1 MQVIGR
7 FFIICIFAFNLFY
20 MRILLWIIFLI
31 SFGANAQKFAVKQ
44 NENTEKLVRN
54 VIGVLT
60 NNQFKT
66 PDFSYTFYEKSII
79 SAYPDSISSS
89 IDTVFKNKQKTKFII
104 DSSSYKFKK
113 IITKQHVYQ
122 TEKVATISIEKGKKK
137 ETIIGLKMAGLKQP
151 IYELLGQEFMPFD
164 LSKKRLKI
172 LQFTFQNPFSNDG
185 SLKYKFEIT
194 DTLIKLN
201 GNEIVLQFELKKS
214 IKKNKLKG
222 IAIVNLKTNAITK
235 ITFFINSIINVKTET
250 IFGSFNNENSWFPVS
265 QNIVVTKGK
274 GKQNIDFLG
283 ETIQFDNLPNTS
295 KKYDYSNDLFV
306 KIYRDY
312 SNYNFTELPKR
323 QRYQIQID
331 KSAIKTNTAFFNT
344 ISNDTLDERSQN
356 TYQALDSLVTASKIE
371 KKIYLGKKLIN
382 GQIPFGWFDFRARD
396 IFKYNNYEGF
406 RLGIGMQ
413 TNDRFSPYYRLFGY
427 GAYGTK
433 DRVFKSQLGSAF
445 RISKKTDSWISG
457 SFTNDNNEFA
467 DLSLLADNKRFR
479 LIDPR
484 PFNLSTF
491 YNHQSYELT
500 LESKFITKVETILKI
515 NRSRIN
521 PLFDYEF
528 IPPNKS
534 YKVYNLTLAT
544 VSFEWS
550 PNSKFLQA
558 PQEILEVEK
567 GFPKLILQ
575 VSQAIPNVLSENI
588 EFTKIDARIY
598 QEKKHL
604 SGQKTTFLVQG
615 GISLGNAP
623 LSHLYSVAPNNLNR
637 DAILSRITFANK
649 TSFET
654 MYFNEF
660 FSDRYSL
667 FQLKHYFNKFQ
678 ISRSIKPT
686 LILGSKVAFGGFSHP
701 ENHQGIT
708 FKTMEKG
715 FYESGFELQNIFKGF
730 GLSTY
735 YRYGPYQLEKFDQN
749 IAIKLSFTLNLGI

>member
-1 MQVIGR
+1 VW
-7 FFIICIFAFNLFY
+7 FIFIS
-20 MRILLWIIFLI
+20 
-31 SFGANAQKFAVKQ
+31 SFGAMAQKTTSKHHEATENLVNSIIQLQSKNQVKY
-44 NENTEKLVRN
+44 
-54 VIGVLT
+54 
-60 NNQFKT
+60 

-79 SAYPDSISSS
+79 SANPDSISAS
-89 IDTVFKNKQKTKFII
+89 IDTVFKNKRKTKFII

-113 IITKQHVYQ
+113 IITKQHIYQ
-122 TEKVATISIEKGKKK
+122 TEKVAKISIEKGKKK

-164 LSKKRLKI
+164 LSKKQLKI
-172 LQFTFQNPFSNDG
+172 LQFTFQNPFSTDG
-185 SLKYKFEIT
+185 ALKYKFEIT
-194 DTLIKLN
+194 DTLIKPN

-222 IAIVNLKTNAITK
+222 VAIVDLRTNAITK
-235 ITFFINSIINVKTET
+235 ITFFINSIINVKAET
-250 IFGSFNNENSWFPVS
+250 IFGSFNTEKSWFPVS
-265 QNIVVTKGK
+265 QNILITKGK

-283 ETIQFDNLPNTS
+283 ETIQFDNLPNTT

-312 SNYNFTELPKR
+312 SNYNFKQIPNR

-344 ISNDTLDERSQN
+344 ISNDTLDIRSQN
-356 TYQALDSLVTASKIE
+356 TYQTLDSLVTATKIE
-371 KKIYLGKKLIN
+371 KKIYFGKKLIN
-382 GQIPFGWFDFRARD
+382 GQIPIGWFDFRGRD

-406 RLGIGMQ
+406 RLGIGIA
-413 TNDRFSPYYRLFGY
+413 TNDRFSTYYRLFGY

-433 DRVFKSQLGSAF
+433 DGVFKSQLGSAF
-445 RISKKTDSWISG
+445 RISKNTDSWISG
-457 SFTNDNNEFA
+457 SFTDDIIEFA
-467 DLSLLADNKRFR
+467 DLSLIADNKRFR

-500 LESKFITKVETILKI
+500 FESKFISKIETTFKLS
-515 NRSRIN
+515 RSRIN

-528 IPPNKS
+528 IAPNKS

-544 VSFEWS
+544 LSLEWS

-567 GFPKLILQ
+567 GFPKIILQ

-588 EFTKIDARIY
+588 EFTKIDARVY

-604 SGQKTTFLVQG
+604 SGQKTTFLLQG

-623 LSHLYSVAPNNLNR
+623 LSHLYSVAPNNLDR
-637 DAILSRITFANK
+637 EAILSRITFANK

-678 ISRSIKPT
+678 ISKSIKP
-686 LILGSKVAFGGFSHP
+686 ILVIGSKVAFGGFSHP
-701 ENHQGIT
+701 ENHRGIT

>member
-1 MQVIGR
+1 VWFI
-7 FFIICIFAFNLFY
+7 FFS
-20 MRILLWIIFLI
+20 
-31 SFGANAQKFAVKQ
+31 SFVAMAQKTTSKHREAT
-44 NENTEKLVRN
+44 ENLVTS
-54 VIGVLT
+54 IIQLQSK
-60 NNQFKT
+60 NQIKT

-79 SAYPDSISSS
+79 SANPDSISAS
-89 IDTVFKNKQKTKFII
+89 IDTLFKNKRKTKFII

-113 IITKQHVYQ
+113 IITKQHIYQ
-122 TEKVATISIEKGKKK
+122 TEKVAKISIEKGKKK

-151 IYELLGQEFMPFD
+151 VYELLGQEFMPFD
-164 LSKKRLKI
+164 LSKKQLKI
-172 LQFTFQNPFSNDG
+172 LQFTFQNPFSTDG
-185 SLKYKFEIT
+185 SVKYKFEIT
-194 DTLIKLN
+194 DTLIKPN

-222 IAIVNLKTNAITK
+222 VAIVDLKTNAITK

-250 IFGSFNNENSWFPVS
+250 IFGSFNNEKSWFPVS
-265 QNIVVTKGK
+265 QNILVTKGK

-283 ETIQFDNLPNTS
+283 ETIQFDNLPNTT

-312 SNYNFTELPKR
+312 SNYNFKQIPNR

-344 ISNDTLDERSQN
+344 ISNDTLDIRSQN
-356 TYQALDSLVTASKIE
+356 TYQTLDSLVTATKIE
-371 KKIYLGKKLIN
+371 KKIYFGKKIIN
-382 GQIPFGWFDFRARD
+382 GQIPIGWFDFRARD

-406 RLGIGMQ
+406 RLGIGIA
-413 TNDRFSPYYRLFGY
+413 TNDRFSTYYRLFGY

-433 DRVFKSQLGSAF
+433 DGVFKSQLGSAF
-445 RISKKTDSWISG
+445 RISKNTDSWISG
-457 SFTNDNNEFA
+457 SFTDDIIEFA
-467 DLSLLADNKRFR
+467 DLSLIADNKRFR

-500 LESKFITKVETILKI
+500 FESKFISKIETTFKLS
-515 NRSRIN
+515 RSRIN

-528 IPPNKS
+528 IAPNKS

-544 VSFEWS
+544 LSLEWS
-550 PNSKFLQA
+550 PNSRFLQA

-567 GFPKLILQ
+567 GFPKIILQ
-575 VSQAIPNVLSENI
+575 VSHAIPNVLSDNI
-588 EFTKIDARIY
+588 EFTKIDARVY

-604 SGQKTTFLVQG
+604 SGQRTTFLLQG

-623 LSHLYSVAPNNLNR
+623 LSQLYSVAPNNLDR
-637 DAILSRITFANK
+637 EAILRRITFANK

-667 FQLKHYFNKFQ
+667 FQMKHYFNKFQ
-678 ISRSIKPT
+678 ISKSIKPI
-686 LILGSKVAFGGFSHP
+686 LILGSKVAFGGFTHP
-701 ENHQGIT
+701 ENHQGIA

-715 FYESGFELQNIFKGF
+715 FFESGFELQNIFKGF
-730 GLSTY
+730 GLATY
-735 YRYGPYQLEKFDQN
+735 YRYGPYQLSTFDQN

>member
-20 MRILLWIIFLI
+20 MRILFWIIFLF

-44 NENTEKLVRN
+44 NEKTEKLVRN

-60 NNQFKT
+60 NNQFKS
-66 PDFSYTFYEKSII
+66 PDFSYTFYEKSIV
-79 SAYPDSISSS
+79 SAYPDSISAS

-113 IITKQHVYQ
+113 IIAKQHIYQ
-122 TEKVATISIEKGKKK
+122 TEKVAAISIEKGKKK

-151 IYELLGQEFMPFD
+151 VYELLGQEFMPFD
-164 LSKKRLKI
+164 LSKKQLKI
-172 LQFTFQNPFSNDG
+172 LQFTFQNPFSNTG

-194 DTLIKLN
+194 DTLTTISGK
-201 GNEIVLQFELKKS
+201 EIVLQFELKKS
-214 IKKNKLKG
+214 IRKNKLKG
-222 IAIVNLKTNAITK
+222 TAIVDLKTNSITK
-235 ITFFINSIINVKTET
+235 ITFFINSIINVKAET
-250 IFGSFNNENSWFPVS
+250 VFDFFNDGKSCFPIS
-265 QNIVVTKGK
+265 QNILVTKGK

-306 KIYRDY
+306 KIHRNF
-312 SNYNFTELPKR
+312 SNYNFSAVTKK
-323 QRYQIQID
+323 QHYQIQID
-331 KSAIKTNTAFFNT
+331 ENATKTNAAFLNT
-344 ISNDTLDERSQN
+344 IANDTIDIRSKN
-356 TYQALDSLVTASKIE
+356 TYQAIDSLVTASKIE
-371 KKIYLGKKLIN
+371 KKIYFGKKLID

-396 IFKYNNYEGF
+396 IFKFNNYEGF
-406 RLGIGMQ
+406 RLGIGIQ
-413 TNDRFSPYYRLFGY
+413 TNDRLSAYYKLFGY
-427 GAYGTK
+427 AAYGTK
-433 DRVFKSQLGSAF
+433 DGIFKSQFGSAF
-445 RISKKTDSWISG
+445 RVSKITDSWISG

-491 YNHQSYELT
+491 YNHQSYELAF
-500 LESKFITKVETILKI
+500 ESKFITKVETILKI

-521 PLFDYEF
+521 PLFNYEF
-528 IPPNKS
+528 IAQNKS
-534 YKVYNLTLAT
+534 FKFYDLTMAT

-567 GFPKLILQ
+567 GFPKIILQ
-575 VSQAIPNVLSENI
+575 VSQAIPNVISDNI

-604 SGQKTTFLVQG
+604 SGQKTTFLLQG

-623 LSHLYSVAPNNLNR
+623 LSHLYSVTPNNLNR

-667 FQLKHYFNKFQ
+667 FQVKHYFNKFQ
-678 ISRSIKPT
+678 ISKSIKP
-686 LILGSKVAFGGFSHP
+686 ILVVGSKVAFGGFSNP

>member
-1 MQVIGR
+1 
-7 FFIICIFAFNLFY
+7 
-20 MRILLWIIFLI
+20 MRVLLWFVFLFSI
-31 SFGANAQKFAVKQ
+31 GAVAQKRAVNQ
-44 NENTEKLVRN
+44 NENTEKVVQNINR
-54 VIGVLT
+54 VLT
-60 NNQFKT
+60 NNHIKNT
-66 PDFSYTFYEKSII
+66 DFSYTFYEKSII
-79 SAYPDSISSS
+79 SASPDSISAS
-89 IDTVFKNKQKTKFII
+89 IDTLFKNKRKTKFTI
-104 DSSSYKFKK
+104 DSSSYKFKN

-122 TEKVATISIEKGKKK
+122 TEKVAIVSIEKGKKK

-151 IYELLGQEFMPFD
+151 VYELLGQEFMPFD
-164 LSKKRLKI
+164 LSKKQLKI
-172 LQFTFQNPFSNDG
+172 LQFTFQNPFSAEG

-194 DTLIKLN
+194 DTLSKPN

-222 IAIVNLKTNAITK
+222 IATVNLKTNAITK
-235 ITFFINSIINVKTET
+235 ITFFINSIINVKAET
-250 IFGSFNNENSWFPVS
+250 VFNSFNDGKSWFPIS
-265 QNIVVTKGK
+265 QNILVTKGK

-312 SNYNFTELPKR
+312 SNYNFTELPKK

-331 KSAIKTNTAFFNT
+331 KSAIKTNAAFFTT
-344 ISNDTLDERSQN
+344 ISNDTLDKRSQN
-356 TYQALDSLVTASKIE
+356 TYQALDSLVTATKIE
-371 KKIYLGKKLIN
+371 KKIYFGKKLIN
-382 GQIPFGWFDFRARD
+382 GQIPIGWFDFRARD

-406 RLGIGMQ
+406 RLGIGIA
-413 TNDRFSPYYRLFGY
+413 TNDRFSTYYRLFGY

-433 DRVFKSQLGSAF
+433 DGVFKSQLGSAF
-445 RISKKTDSWISG
+445 RLSKNTDSWISG
-457 SFTNDNNEFA
+457 SFTDDIIEFA
-467 DLSLLADNKRFR
+467 DLSLIADNKRFR

-500 LESKFITKVETILKI
+500 FESKFISKIETTFKI
-515 NRSRIN
+515 SRSRIN
-521 PLFDYEF
+521 PLFNYEF
-528 IPPNKS
+528 NAPNNS
-534 YKVYNLTLAT
+534 YKVYNLTIAT
-544 VSFEWS
+544 LSMEWS

-567 GFPKLILQ
+567 GLPKIILQ

-588 EFTKIDARIY
+588 EFTKIDARVY

-604 SGQKTTFLVQG
+604 SGQKTTFLLQG
-615 GISLGNAP
+615 GISLGTVP
-623 LSHLYSVAPNNLNR
+623 LSHLYSVAPNNLDR
-637 DAILSRITFANK
+637 EAILRRITFANK

-678 ISRSIKPT
+678 ISKSIKP
-686 LILGSKVAFGGFSHP
+686 ILVVGSKVAFGGFSNP

>member
-1 MQVIGR
+1 
-7 FFIICIFAFNLFY
+7 
-20 MRILLWIIFLI
+20 MRILVWFIFFS
-31 SFGANAQKFAVKQ
+31 SFVAMAQKTTSKHLEAT
-44 NENTEKLVRN
+44 ENLVTT
-54 VIGVLT
+54 IIQLQSK
-60 NNQFKT
+60 NQIKT

-79 SAYPDSISSS
+79 SANPNSISAS
-89 IDTVFKNKQKTKFII
+89 IDTVFKNKRKMKFII

-113 IITKQHVYQ
+113 IITKQHIYQ
-122 TEKVATISIEKGKKK
+122 TEKVAKISIEKGKKK

-151 IYELLGQEFMPFD
+151 VYELLGQEFMPFD
-164 LSKKRLKI
+164 LSKKQLKI
-172 LQFTFQNPFSNDG
+172 LQFTFQNPFSTDG
-185 SLKYKFEIT
+185 VLKYKFEIT
-194 DTLIKLN
+194 DTLIKPN

-222 IAIVNLKTNAITK
+222 VAIVDLKTNAITK
-235 ITFFINSIINVKTET
+235 ITFLINSIINVKAET
-250 IFGSFNNENSWFPVS
+250 IFGSFNTEKSWFPVS
-265 QNIVVTKGK
+265 QNILITKGK

-312 SNYNFTELPKR
+312 SNYNFTQLQNR

-356 TYQALDSLVTASKIE
+356 TYQTLDSLVTATKIE
-371 KKIYLGKKLIN
+371 KKIYFGKKLIN

-396 IFKYNNYEGF
+396 IFKYNSYEGF
-406 RLGIGMQ
+406 RLGLGIA
-413 TNDRFSPYYRLFGY
+413 TNDRFSPYYKLFGY
-427 GAYGTK
+427 GAYGTR
-433 DRVFKSQLGSAF
+433 DGVFKSQLGSAF
-445 RISKKTDSWISG
+445 RISKNSDSWISG
-457 SFTNDNNEFA
+457 SFTDDIIEFA
-467 DLSLLADNKRFR
+467 DLTLIADSKKFK
-479 LIDPR
+479 LYDPR

-500 LESKFITKVETILKI
+500 FESKFISKIETTFKLS
-515 NRSRIN
+515 RSRIN

-528 IPPNKS
+528 IAPNKS

-544 VSFEWS
+544 LSLEWS

-567 GFPKLILQ
+567 GFPKIILQ
-575 VSQAIPNVLSENI
+575 VSHAIPNVLSENI
-588 EFTKIDARIY
+588 EFTKIDARVY
-598 QEKKHL
+598 QEKKYL
-604 SGQKTTFLVQG
+604 SGQKTTFLLQG

-623 LSHLYSVAPNNLNR
+623 LSHLYSVAPNNLDR
-637 DAILSRITFANK
+637 EGILRRITFSNK

-660 FSDRYSL
+660 YSDRYSL

-678 ISRSIKPT
+678 ISKSIKPI
-686 LILGSKVAFGGFSHP
+686 LILGTKAAFGGFSHP
-701 ENHQGIT
+701 ENHQGIA

-715 FYESGFELQNIFKGF
+715 FFESGFELQNIFKGF
-730 GLSTY
+730 GLATY
-735 YRYGPYQLEKFDQN
+735 YRYGPYQLSTFDQN

>member
-1 MQVIGR
+1 
-7 FFIICIFAFNLFY
+7 
-20 MRILLWIIFLI
+20 MRILVWFIFI
-31 SFGANAQKFAVKQ
+31 SSFGAMAQKTTSKHHEATENLVNSIIQLQSKNQVKS
-44 NENTEKLVRN
+44 
-54 VIGVLT
+54 
-60 NNQFKT
+60 

-79 SAYPDSISSS
+79 SAYPDSISAS
-89 IDTVFKNKQKTKFII
+89 IDTLFKNKRKTKFTI

-151 IYELLGQEFMPFD
+151 VYELLGQEFIPFD
-164 LSKKRLKI
+164 LSKKQLKI
-172 LQFTFQNPFSNDG
+172 LQFTFQNPFSTDG
-185 SLKYKFEIT
+185 ALKYKFKIT
-194 DTLIKLN
+194 DTLIKPN
-201 GNEIVLQFELKKS
+201 GNEIELQFELKKS

-222 IAIVNLKTNAITK
+222 IATVNLKTNAITK

-250 IFGSFNNENSWFPVS
+250 IFGSFNNEKSWFPIS
-265 QNIVVTKGK
+265 QNILITKGK

-283 ETIQFDNLPNTS
+283 ETIQFDNLPNTT

-312 SNYNFTELPKR
+312 SNYNFKQIPNR

-344 ISNDTLDERSQN
+344 ISNDTLDIRSQN
-356 TYQALDSLVTASKIE
+356 TYQTLDSLVTATKIE
-371 KKIYLGKKLIN
+371 KKIYFGKKIIN
-382 GQIPFGWFDFRARD
+382 GQIPIGWFDFRARD

-406 RLGIGMQ
+406 RLGLGIA
-413 TNDRFSPYYRLFGY
+413 TNDRFSTYYRLFGY

-433 DRVFKSQLGSAF
+433 DGVFKSQLGSAF
-445 RISKKTDSWISG
+445 RISKNTDSWISG
-457 SFTNDNNEFA
+457 SFTDDIIEFA
-467 DLSLLADNKRFR
+467 DLNLIADSKKFK
-479 LIDPR
+479 LYDPR

-500 LESKFITKVETILKI
+500 FESKFISKIETTFKLS
-515 NRSRIN
+515 RSRIN

-528 IPPNKS
+528 IAPSKS
-534 YKVYNLTLAT
+534 YKIYNLTLAT
-544 VSFEWS
+544 LSLEWS
-550 PNSKFLQA
+550 PNSRFLQA

-567 GFPKLILQ
+567 GFPKIILQ
-575 VSQAIPNVLSENI
+575 VSHTIPNVLSENI
-588 EFTKIDARIY
+588 EFTKIDARVY

-604 SGQKTTFLVQG
+604 SGQKTTFLLQG

-623 LSHLYSVAPNNLNR
+623 LSHLYSVAPNNLDR
-637 DAILSRITFANK
+637 EVILSRITFANK

-660 FSDRYSL
+660 YSDRYSL

-678 ISRSIKPT
+678 ISKSIKP
-686 LILGSKVAFGGFSHP
+686 ILVVGSKVAFGGFSHP

-735 YRYGPYQLEKFDQN
+735 YRYGPYQLSTFDQN

>member
-1 MQVIGR
+1 
-7 FFIICIFAFNLFY
+7 
-20 MRILLWIIFLI
+20 
-31 SFGANAQKFAVKQ
+31 
-44 NENTEKLVRN
+44 
-54 VIGVLT
+54 
-60 NNQFKT
+60 
-66 PDFSYTFYEKSII
+66 
-79 SAYPDSISSS
+79 
-89 IDTVFKNKQKTKFII
+89 
-104 DSSSYKFKK
+104 
-113 IITKQHVYQ
+113 
-122 TEKVATISIEKGKKK
+122 
-137 ETIIGLKMAGLKQP
+137 
-151 IYELLGQEFMPFD
+151 
-164 LSKKRLKI
+164 
-172 LQFTFQNPFSNDG
+172 
-185 SLKYKFEIT
+185 
-194 DTLIKLN
+194 
-201 GNEIVLQFELKKS
+201 VLQFELKKS

-222 IAIVNLKTNAITK
+222 IATVNLKTNAITK

-250 IFGSFNNENSWFPVS
+250 IFGSFNNEKSWFPIS
-265 QNIVVTKGK
+265 QNILITKGK

-283 ETIQFDNLPNTS
+283 ETIQFDNLPNTT

-312 SNYNFTELPKR
+312 SNYNFKQIPNR

-344 ISNDTLDERSQN
+344 ISNDTLDIRSQN
-356 TYQALDSLVTASKIE
+356 TYQTLDSLVTATKIE
-371 KKIYLGKKLIN
+371 KKIYFGKKIIN
-382 GQIPFGWFDFRARD
+382 GQIPIGWFDFRARD

-406 RLGIGMQ
+406 RLGLGIA
-413 TNDRFSPYYRLFGY
+413 TNDRFSTYYRLFGY

-433 DRVFKSQLGSAF
+433 DGVFKSQLGSAF
-445 RISKKTDSWISG
+445 RISKNTDSWISG
-457 SFTNDNNEFA
+457 SFTDDIIEFA
-467 DLSLLADNKRFR
+467 DLNLIADSKKFN
-479 LIDPR
+479 DPR

-500 LESKFITKVETILKI
+500 FESKFISKIETTFKLS
-515 NRSRIN
+515 RSRIN

-528 IPPNKS
+528 IAPSKS
-534 YKVYNLTLAT
+534 YKIYNLTLAT
-544 VSFEWS
+544 LSLEWS
-550 PNSKFLQA
+550 PNSRFLQA

-567 GFPKLILQ
+567 GFPKIILQ
-575 VSQAIPNVLSENI
+575 VSHTIPNVLSENI
-588 EFTKIDARIY
+588 EFTKIDARVY

-604 SGQKTTFLVQG
+604 SGQKTTFLLQG

-623 LSHLYSVAPNNLNR
+623 LSHLYSVAPNNLDR
-637 DAILSRITFANK
+637 EVILSRITFANK

-660 FSDRYSL
+660 YSDRYSL

-678 ISRSIKPT
+678 ISKSIKP
-686 LILGSKVAFGGFSHP
+686 ILVVGSKVAFGGFSHP

-735 YRYGPYQLEKFDQN
+735 YRYGPYQLSTFDQN

>member
-1 MQVIGR
+1 
-7 FFIICIFAFNLFY
+7 
-20 MRILLWIIFLI
+20 MRVLLWFVFLFSI
-31 SFGANAQKFAVKQ
+31 GAVAQKNAVNQ
-44 NENTEKLVRN
+44 NENTVKVVQN
-54 VIGVLT
+54 IIGVLT
-60 NNQFKT
+60 NNHIKNT
-66 PDFSYTFYEKSII
+66 DFSYTFYEKSII
-79 SAYPDSISSS
+79 SASPDSISAS
-89 IDTVFKNKQKTKFII
+89 IDTLFKNKRKTKFAI

-113 IITKQHVYQ
+113 IITNQHVYQ
-122 TEKVATISIEKGKKK
+122 TEKVATVSIEKGKKK

-164 LSKKRLKI
+164 LSKKQLKI
-172 LQFTFQNPFSNDG
+172 LQFTFQNPFSTEG
-185 SLKYKFEIT
+185 ALKYKFEIT
-194 DTLIKLN
+194 DTLSKPN

-222 IAIVNLKTNAITK
+222 IATINLKTKAITK
-235 ITFFINSIINVKTET
+235 ITFFINSIINVKAET
-250 IFGSFNNENSWFPVS
+250 VFNSFNGGKSWFPIS
-265 QNIVVTKGK
+265 QNILVTKGK

-283 ETIQFDNLPNTS
+283 ETIQFDNLPNNS

-312 SNYNFTELPKR
+312 SNYNFTELTKK

-331 KSAIKTNTAFFNT
+331 KSAIKTNAAFFTT
-344 ISNDTLDERSQN
+344 ISNDTLDKRSQN
-356 TYQALDSLVTASKIE
+356 TYQALDSLVTATKIE
-371 KKIYLGKKLIN
+371 KKIYFGKKLIN
-382 GQIPFGWFDFRARD
+382 GQIPIGWFDFRARD

-406 RLGIGMQ
+406 RLGIGIA
-413 TNDRFSPYYRLFGY
+413 TNDRFSTYYRLFGY

-433 DRVFKSQLGSAF
+433 DGVFKSQLGSAF
-445 RISKKTDSWISG
+445 RLSKNTDSWISG
-457 SFTNDNNEFA
+457 SFTDDIIEFA
-467 DLSLLADNKRFR
+467 DLSLIADNKRFR

-500 LESKFITKVETILKI
+500 FESKFISKIETTFKI
-515 NRSRIN
+515 SRSRIN
-521 PLFDYEF
+521 PLFNYEF
-528 IPPNKS
+528 NAPNNS
-534 YKVYNLTLAT
+534 YKVYNLTIAT
-544 VSFEWS
+544 LSMEWS

-567 GFPKLILQ
+567 GFPKIILQ

-588 EFTKIDARIY
+588 EFTKIDARVY

-604 SGQKTTFLVQG
+604 SGQKTTFLLQG
-615 GISLGNAP
+615 GISLGTVP
-623 LSHLYSVAPNNLNR
+623 LSHLYSVAPNNLDR
-637 DAILSRITFANK
+637 EAILRRITFANK

-678 ISRSIKPT
+678 ISKSIKP
-686 LILGSKVAFGGFSHP
+686 ILVVGSKVAFGGFSNP

>member
-1 MQVIGR
+1 
-7 FFIICIFAFNLFY
+7 
-20 MRILLWIIFLI
+20 MRILVWFIFFS
-31 SFGANAQKFAVKQ
+31 SFGAMAQKTTSKHRETT
-44 NENTEKLVRN
+44 ENLVTT
-54 VIGVLT
+54 IIQLQSK
-60 NNQFKT
+60 NQIKT
-66 PDFSYTFYEKSII
+66 PDFSYTFYEKSIV
-79 SAYPDSISSS
+79 SANPDSISAS
-89 IDTVFKNKQKTKFII
+89 IDTLFKNKRKTKFII

-113 IITKQHVYQ
+113 IITKQHIYQ
-122 TEKVATISIEKGKKK
+122 TEKVATVSIEKGKKK

-151 IYELLGQEFMPFD
+151 VYELLGQEFMPFD
-164 LSKKRLKI
+164 LSKKQLKI
-172 LQFTFQNPFSNDG
+172 LQFTFQNPFSTDG
-185 SLKYKFEIT
+185 ALKYKFEIT
-194 DTLIKLN
+194 DKLIKPN

-222 IAIVNLKTNAITK
+222 VAIVDLKTNAITK
-235 ITFFINSIINVKTET
+235 ITFFINSIINVKAET
-250 IFGSFNNENSWFPVS
+250 IFSSFNNEKSWFPIS
-265 QNIVVTKGK
+265 QNILITKGK

-283 ETIQFDNLPNTS
+283 ETIQFDNLPNTT

-312 SNYNFTELPKR
+312 SNYNFKQIPNR

-344 ISNDTLDERSQN
+344 ISNDTLDIRSQN
-356 TYQALDSLVTASKIE
+356 TYQTLDSLVTATKIE
-371 KKIYLGKKLIN
+371 KKIYFGKKIIN
-382 GQIPFGWFDFRARD
+382 GQIPIGWFDFRARD

-406 RLGIGMQ
+406 RLGLGIA
-413 TNDRFSPYYRLFGY
+413 TNDRFSTYYRLFGY

-433 DRVFKSQLGSAF
+433 DGVFKSQLGSAF
-445 RISKKTDSWISG
+445 RISKNTDSWISG
-457 SFTNDNNEFA
+457 SFTDDIIEFA
-467 DLSLLADNKRFR
+467 DLSLIADNKRFR

-500 LESKFITKVETILKI
+500 FESKFISKIETTFKLS
-515 NRSRIN
+515 RSRIN

-528 IPPNKS
+528 IAQNKS

-544 VSFEWS
+544 LSLEWS
-550 PNSKFLQA
+550 PNSRFLQA

-567 GFPKLILQ
+567 GFPKIILQ
-575 VSQAIPNVLSENI
+575 VSHAIPNVLSENI
-588 EFTKIDARIY
+588 EFTKIDARVY

-604 SGQKTTFLVQG
+604 SGQKTTFLLQG

-623 LSHLYSVAPNNLNR
+623 LSHLYSVAPNNLDR
-637 DAILSRITFANK
+637 EAILSRITFANK

-667 FQLKHYFNKFQ
+667 FQMKHYFNKFQ
-678 ISRSIKPT
+678 ISKSIKPI
-686 LILGSKVAFGGFSHP
+686 LILGTKVAFGGFSHP
-701 ENHQGIT
+701 ENHQGIA

-715 FYESGFELQNIFKGF
+715 FFESGFELQNIFKGF
-730 GLSTY
+730 GLATY

>member
-1 MQVIGR
+1 
-7 FFIICIFAFNLFY
+7 
-20 MRILLWIIFLI
+20 MRILVWFIFFS
-31 SFGANAQKFAVKQ
+31 SFVAMAQKTTSKHREAT
-44 NENTEKLVRN
+44 ENLVTR
-54 VIGVLT
+54 IIQLQT
-60 NNQFKT
+60 KNQIKT

-79 SAYPDSISSS
+79 SANPDSISAS
-89 IDTVFKNKQKTKFII
+89 IDTVYKNKRKTKFII

-113 IITKQHVYQ
+113 IITKQHIYQ
-122 TEKVATISIEKGKKK
+122 TEKVSKISIEKGKKK

-151 IYELLGQEFMPFD
+151 VYELLGQEFMPFD
-164 LSKKRLKI
+164 LSKKQLKI
-172 LQFTFQNPFSNDG
+172 LQFTFQNPFSTDG
-185 SLKYKFEIT
+185 ALKYKFEII
-194 DTLIKLN
+194 DTIIKPN

-222 IAIVNLKTNAITK
+222 VAIVDLKTNAITK
-235 ITFFINSIINVKTET
+235 ITFLINSITNVKAET
-250 IFGSFNNENSWFPVS
+250 IFGSFNTEKSWFPVS
-265 QNIVVTKGK
+265 QNILVTKGK

-295 KKYDYSNDLFV
+295 KKYDYSNDLYV

-312 SNYNFTELPKR
+312 SNYNFTQLPNR

-331 KSAIKTNTAFFNT
+331 KSAIKKNTSFFST
-344 ISNDTLDERSQN
+344 ISNDTLDKRSQN
-356 TYQALDSLVTASKIE
+356 TYQTLDSLVTATKIE
-371 KKIYLGKKLIN
+371 KKIYFGKKLIN

-396 IFKYNNYEGF
+396 IFKYNSYEGF
-406 RLGIGMQ
+406 RLGLGIA
-413 TNDRFSPYYRLFGY
+413 TNDRFSPYYKLFGY
-427 GAYGTK
+427 GAYGTR
-433 DRVFKSQLGSAF
+433 DGVFKSQIGNAF
-445 RISKKTDSWISG
+445 RISKNSDSWISG
-457 SFTNDNNEFA
+457 SFTDDIIEFA
-467 DLSLLADNKRFR
+467 DLTLIADSKKFK
-479 LIDPR
+479 LYDPR

-500 LESKFITKVETILKI
+500 FESKFISKIETTFKI
-515 NRSRIN
+515 SRSRIN

-528 IPPNKS
+528 IAPNKS
-534 YKVYNLTLAT
+534 YKIYNLTLAT
-544 VSFEWS
+544 LSLEWS

-567 GFPKLILQ
+567 GFPKIILQ
-575 VSQAIPNVLSENI
+575 VSHAIPNVLSENI
-588 EFTKIDARIY
+588 EFTKIDARVY
-598 QEKKHL
+598 QEKKYL
-604 SGQKTTFLVQG
+604 SGQKTTFLLQG

-623 LSHLYSVAPNNLNR
+623 LSHLYSVAPNNLDR
-637 DAILSRITFANK
+637 EAILRRITFANK

-667 FQLKHYFNKFQ
+667 FQMKHYFNKFQ
-678 ISRSIKPT
+678 ISKSIKPI

-701 ENHQGIT
+701 ENHQGIA

-715 FYESGFELQNIFKGF
+715 FFESGFELQNIFKGF
-730 GLSTY
+730 GLATY

>member
-1 MQVIGR
+1 M
-7 FFIICIFAFNLFY
+7 
-20 MRILLWIIFLI
+20 
-31 SFGANAQKFAVKQ
+31 AQKTTSKHREAT
-44 NENTEKLVRN
+44 ENLVTT
-54 VIGVLT
+54 IIQLQSK
-60 NNQFKT
+60 NQIKT
-66 PDFSYTFYEKSII
+66 PDFSYTFYEKSIV
-79 SAYPDSISSS
+79 SANPDSISAS
-89 IDTVFKNKQKTKFII
+89 IDTVFKNKRKTKFII

-113 IITKQHVYQ
+113 IITKQHIYQ
-122 TEKVATISIEKGKKK
+122 TEKVSKISIEKDKKK

-151 IYELLGQEFMPFD
+151 VYELLGQEFMPFD
-164 LSKKRLKI
+164 LSKKQLKI
-172 LQFTFQNPFSNDG
+172 LQFTFQNPFSTDG
-185 SLKYKFEIT
+185 SVKYKFEIT
-194 DTLIKLN
+194 DTLIKPN

-222 IAIVNLKTNAITK
+222 VAIVDLRTNAITK
-235 ITFFINSIINVKTET
+235 ITFFINSIINVKAET
-250 IFGSFNNENSWFPVS
+250 IFGSFNTEKSWFPVS
-265 QNIVVTKGK
+265 QNILITKGK

-312 SNYNFTELPKR
+312 SNYNFTQLPNR

-356 TYQALDSLVTASKIE
+356 TYQTLDSLVTATKIE
-371 KKIYLGKKLIN
+371 KKIYFGKKLIN

-396 IFKYNNYEGF
+396 IFKYNSYEGF
-406 RLGIGMQ
+406 RLGLGIA
-413 TNDRFSPYYRLFGY
+413 TNDRFSPYYKLFGY
-427 GAYGTK
+427 GAYGTR
-433 DRVFKSQLGSAF
+433 DGIFKSQLGSAF
-445 RISKKTDSWISG
+445 RISKNSDSWISG
-457 SFTNDNNEFA
+457 SFTDDIIEFA
-467 DLSLLADNKRFR
+467 DLTLIADSKKFK
-479 LIDPR
+479 LYDPR

-500 LESKFITKVETILKI
+500 FESKFISKIETTFKLS
-515 NRSRIN
+515 RSRIN

-528 IPPNKS
+528 IAPNKS

-544 VSFEWS
+544 LSLEWS

-567 GFPKLILQ
+567 GLPKIILQ
-575 VSQAIPNVLSENI
+575 VSHAIPNVLSENI
-588 EFTKIDARIY
+588 EFTKIDARVY
-598 QEKKHL
+598 QEKKYL
-604 SGQKTTFLVQG
+604 SGQKTTFLLQG

-623 LSHLYSVAPNNLNR
+623 LSHLYSVAPNNLDR
-637 DAILSRITFANK
+637 EAILRRITFANK

-667 FQLKHYFNKFQ
+667 FQMKHYFNKFQ
-678 ISRSIKPT
+678 ISKSIKPI

-701 ENHQGIT
+701 ENHQGIA

-715 FYESGFELQNIFKGF
+715 FFESGFELQNIFKGF
-730 GLSTY
+730 GLATY
-735 YRYGPYQLEKFDQN
+735 YRYGPYQLSTFDQN